1 MGLLGWIVVVV
12 LVCILFGVITV
23 NIN

>member
-12 LVCILFGVITV
+12 LILLVLGAIT
-23 NIN
+23 IPIG